1 MKKLAVICNYILRP
15 DRIGGMDRF
24 YYLYNQRMLEKGVE
38 IDWYFTDYTPFDFYT
53 DFKIYSADSKSV
65 EQLFLDTCNVEHKK
79 YDVIVTH
86 FTELCTSFYKGY
98 CQLFPDAKIIAVDHN
113 PRPIQG
119 FSLKKRF
126 KKRLSG
132 YLYSKYI
139 SQFIGVSK
147 YTVNQILK
155 DYGTFLEHKTH
166 VVYNGIDTDVFEKR
180 EDLNT
185 NKFIVASH
193 LRVSKGIQDLI
204 LALSFLDNNILKN
217 VIIDVYG
224 EGPYKSNLIAL
235 REKYKLQNVINFK
248 GSSPIL
254 NHLFKDYRYMIQ
266 PTYMEC
272 FSLSILESL
281 SANVPVITTT
291 VGGNLEVVS
300 DGENGFIYQAG
311 DCKKLANILQD
322 VIVGQIDIVKD
333 TSLLISKEFYLEK
346 MVDQHIKILPCT

>member
-1 MKKLAVICNYILRP
+1 MKKIAIICNYVLRP

-38 IDWYFTDYTPFDFYT
+38 IDWYFTNYMPFEFYK
-53 DFKIYSADSKSV
+53 DFKIYSGDGRSV
-65 EQLFLDTCNVEHKK
+65 EQLFLDTCNVENKK

-98 CQLFPDAKIIAVDHN
+98 SQLFPDTKIIAVDHN
-113 PRPIQG
+113 PRPILG
-119 FSLKKRF
+119 FSLKKRI

-155 DYGTFLEHKTH
+155 DYGAFLEYKTQ
-166 VVYNGIDTDVFEKR
+166 VIYNGIDIDVFEKR
-180 EDLNT
+180 VDSNK

-204 LALSFLDNNILKN
+204 LALSFLDKNILQN

-224 EGPYKSNLIAL
+224 EGPYKPNLIAL
-235 REKYKLQNVINFK
+235 REKYNLEDVINFK
-248 GSSPIL
+248 GSSPVL
-254 NHLFKDYRYMIQ
+254 NTLFKKYSYMIQ

-281 SANVPVITTT
+281 SANVPVITTN

-300 DGENGFIYQAG
+300 DGANGFVYQAG
-311 DCKKLANILQD
+311 DFKKLANILEH
-322 VIVGQIDIVKD
+322 VIVGQINITKD
-333 TSLLISKEFYLEK
+333 TSLLISQEFYLEK

>member
-24 YYLYNQRMLEKGVE
+24 YYLYNQCMLEKGVE
-38 IDWYFTDYTPFDFYT
+38 IDWYFTDYVPFKFYT
-53 DFKIYSADSKSV
+53 DFKIYSADNKSV
-65 EQLFLDTCNVEHKK
+65 EQMFLNICKTENKK

-86 FTELCTSFYKGY
+86 FTELCTSFYKEY
-98 CQLFPDAKIIAVDHN
+98 SQLLPDVKIIAVDHN
-113 PRPIQG
+113 PRPIEG
-119 FSLKKRF
+119 FSLKKRI
-126 KKRLSG
+126 KKRLLG

-139 SQFIGVSK
+139 SQFVGVSK

-155 DYGTFLEHKTH
+155 DYGAFLKHKTQ
-166 VVYNGIDTDVFEKR
+166 VIYNGIDIEVFEKR
-180 EDLNT
+180 ENLNT

-204 LALSFLDNNILKN
+204 LALSYLDKNLLDN
-217 VIIDVYG
+217 VRIDVYG

-235 REKYKLQNVINFK
+235 SKEYKLENVICFK
-248 GSSPIL
+248 GSSPRL
-254 NHLFKDYRYMIQ
+254 NHLFKNYQYMIQ

-281 SANVPVITTT
+281 SANVPVITTN

-311 DCKKLANILQD
+311 DCDKLASILEH
-322 VIVGQIDIVKD
+322 IISGQINIVKD
-333 TSLLISKEFYLEK
+333 TSLLIAQEFYLEK
-346 MVDQHIKILPCT
+346 MVNQHIKILPCT